1 LVRHERDAA
10 SPWLVHAPGRHSGGY
25 KFTGDWIARDNR
37 SVGIGAEHDLGTASW
52 PKLLTFDATELGRW
66 DSALIAF
73 LWELRILAARR
84 SIALDDSALPV
95 AARRLLALTQNAE
108 MSAPRKSSRQS
119 LLARIGQDTSG
130 VLAETVAVADLLGSI
145 ILRTGVALRGR
156 AKLRGV
162 DMVNCMRDAGA
173 AALPIV
179 TIVNFLIG
187 AILAFVGAVQLRRFG
202 AGIFVANLVGI
213 AVVREMAAVMTAIV
227 MAGRTGGAYAA
238 EIATMQGNEE
248 IDALRAVGIP
258 VQDYLIVPRIVAL
271 TTMMPILYLY
281 GCAVGLLGGFV
292 VSIAMLSLTPDG
304 FMTQTISALAGTQF
318 LIGITKS
325 VAFGALVAFTG
336 CRMGLRAGRSA
347 ADVGRASTQAVVIGI
362 VGVILVD
369 AVFAICTN
377 ALGI

>member
-1 LVRHERDAA
+1 MSEILQ
-10 SPWLVHAPGRHSGGY
+10 APGWSMHRDGTQAVI

-37 SVGIGAEHDLGTASW
+37 SVGIGAKHGLETVSAAN
-52 PKLLTFDATELGRW
+52 KLTFDTTELGRW

-84 SIALDDSALPV
+84 SVAFDDEALPV
-95 AARRLLALTQNAE
+95 AARRLLALMLHAD
-108 MSAPRKSSRQS
+108 MPAPKKSVRPS
-119 LLARIGQDTSG
+119 LLARIGQDTTG

-145 ILRTGVALRGR
+145 ILRSGVALHGR

-162 DMVNCMRDAGA
+162 DMVNCLRDAGV

-258 VQDYLIVPRIVAL
+258 VQDYLIVPRVFAL

-292 VSIAMLSLTPDG
+292 VSIAMLSLTPEA
-304 FMTQTISALAGTQF
+304 FVTQTLSAVAGTQF

-325 VAFGALVAFTG
+325 VAFGALVAFIG

-362 VGVILVD
+362 LGVILVD

-377 ALGI
+377 ALRI